1 MRPKK
6 HCFGDSTTVLIR
18 SKMNSVRGYSY
29 MTVETRKKI
38 VTLSRSIVRNTP
50 RVSKKLSTAGVK
62 VNGNIVLSL
71 AKYYRALEK
80 LAKK

>member
-1 MRPKK
+1 
-6 HCFGDSTTVLIR
+6 
-18 SKMNSVRGYSY
+18 